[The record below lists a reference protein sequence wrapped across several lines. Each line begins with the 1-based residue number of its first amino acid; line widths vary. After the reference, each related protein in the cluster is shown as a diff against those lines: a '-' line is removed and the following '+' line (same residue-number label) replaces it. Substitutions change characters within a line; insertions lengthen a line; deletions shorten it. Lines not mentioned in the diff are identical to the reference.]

1 MKNKTIKVSECCGAD
16 PTEVCNEDT
25 GFCPDCRDH
34 TEFIEVCVE
43 CGEEDC
49 VCAKFTDGEPV
60 KVDAD
65 GMITEDFSIGMI
77 VAGVQR

>member
-1 MKNKTIKVSECCGAD
+1 MIFQFNGKYHDLHEGKNSPELQAELESQGLIT
-16 PTEVCNEDT
+16 
-25 GFCPDCRDH
+25 
-34 TEFIEVCVE
+34 
-43 CGEEDC
+43 
-49 VCAKFTDGEPV
+49 FTDGEPV